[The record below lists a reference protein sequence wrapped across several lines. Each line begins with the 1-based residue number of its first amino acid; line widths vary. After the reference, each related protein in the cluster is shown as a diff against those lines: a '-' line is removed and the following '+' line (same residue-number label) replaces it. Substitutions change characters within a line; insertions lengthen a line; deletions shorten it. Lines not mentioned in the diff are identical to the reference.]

1 MGMQYDVK
9 MVHADANVQAITGPV
24 RVKGYQVA
32 SGGVAGE
39 IQFWDTASNSA
50 TGTERLTLNINT
62 NTAVISTLIPGEGI
76 RFELGVY
83 IKLPANAAITTFYG

>member
-9 MVHADANVQAITGPV
+9 MVHADANVQAIIGPV

-32 SGGVAGE
+32 SGGIAGE
-39 IQFWDTASNSA
+39 IQFWDTAANSA

-76 RFELGVY
+76 RFTNGVY
-83 IKLPANAAITTFYG
+83 IVLPALASITTFYG

>member
-9 MVHADANVQAITGPV
+9 AAHADADSQLITGPV
-24 RVKGYQVA
+24 RIKGYQVA

-39 IQFWDTASNSA
+39 IQFWDTAANSA
-50 TGTERLTLNINT
+50 TGTERLTLNVTT

-76 RFELGVY
+76 RFDLMVY
-83 IKLPANAAITTFYG
+83 I

>member
-9 MVHADANVQAITGPV
+9 MVHADANLQAITGPV
-24 RVKGYQVA
+24 RVKGYQIA

-39 IQFWDTASNSA
+39 IQFYDTASNSA
-50 TGTERLTLNINT
+50 TGTERLTLNITT

-76 RFELGVY
+76 RFDNGVY
-83 IKLPANAAITTFYG
+83 IVLPANAAVTTFYG

>member
-24 RVKGYQVA
+24 RIKGYQVA

-39 IQFWDTASNSA
+39 IQWWDTASNSA
-50 TGTERLTLNINT
+50 TGTERLTINVTT
-62 NTAVISTLIPGEGI
+62 NSAVVSTLIPGEGI

-83 IKLPANAAITTFYG
+83 IKLPANAAVTTFYG

>member
-1 MGMQYDVK
+1 MAMQYDVK

-39 IQFWDTASNSA
+39 IQWWDTASNSA
-50 TGTERLTLNINT
+50 TGTERLTINVTT
-62 NTAVISTLIPGEGI
+62 NTAVVSTLIPGEGI
-76 RFELGVY
+76 RFDLGVY
-83 IKLPANAAITTFYG
+83 IKLPTNASVTTFYG

>member
-1 MGMQYDVK
+1 MTMQYDVK

-24 RVKGYQVA
+24 RVKVYQVA

-50 TGTERLTLNINT
+50 TGTERLTLNVTT

-76 RFELGVY
+76 RFDLGVY
-83 IKLPANAAITTFYG
+83 IKLPTNASVTTFYG

>member
-24 RVKGYQVA
+24 RVKGYQIA
-32 SGGVAGE
+32 SGATAGE

-50 TGTERLTLNINT
+50 TGTERLTLNVTT

-76 RFELGVY
+76 RFTNGVY
-83 IKLPANAAITTFYG
+83 IVLPANASVTTFYG

>member
-1 MGMQYDVK
+1 MGMQYDVQ

-50 TGTERLTLNINT
+50 TGTERLTLNVTT

-76 RFELGVY
+76 RFDLGVY
-83 IKLPANAAITTFYG
+83 IKLPTNAAVTTFYG

>member
-1 MGMQYDVK
+1 MMQYDVK

-24 RVKGYQVA
+24 RVKGYQIA

-39 IQFWDTASNSA
+39 IQFYDTASNSA
-50 TGTERLTLNINT
+50 TGTERLTLNITT

-76 RFELGVY
+76 RFDLGVY
-83 IKLPANAAITTFYG
+83 IVLPANASVTTFYG

>member
-1 MGMQYDVK
+1 

>member
-1 MGMQYDVK
+1 MQYDVK

-24 RVKGYQVA
+24 RIKGYQVA

-39 IQFWDTASNSA
+39 IQWWDTASNSA
-50 TGTERLTLNINT
+50 TGTERLTINVTT
-62 NTAVISTLIPGEGI
+62 NSAVVSTLIPGEGI

-83 IKLPANAAITTFYG
+83 IKLPANAAVTTFYG